1 MPLLQCLFCNH
12 VNPGAASFCNECG
25 SQLDLQPCGQCGA
38 VDSRHAKSCYKCG
51 TPFPVPVIVPDLDTL
66 LKPVAYGDPLDYA
79 SRIEA
84 SVAGAKAMHPHP
96 DQRPGSTY
104 RQLTVGAMAAD
115 MLLQTRPSRSS
126 WLVPGIGVS
135 LVVLAALFAIFY
147 QRPVTTAPRQAGV
160 PMAPVVMET
169 SAIAT
174 APPPSLSEPPSP
186 PEQAAQAA
194 QAEPV
199 EPLEPP
205 EPPEVVPTAPTTVAE
220 APAAKLAARPAPARA
235 AAPVTRPAPV
245 VDTPPIPRRAR
256 PLVQDCSPDLA
267 TLGLCN
273 P

>member
-96 DQRPGSTY
+96 DQRPGSAY

-160 PMAPVVMET
+160 PMAPVVLET
-169 SAIAT
+169 SAPST
-174 APPPSLSEPPSP
+174 APQPPPPAPSP

-220 APAAKLAARPAPARA
+220 APAAKVAARPAPARA